1 MGYIIIGTSGDTG
14 HVNQSWALR
23 RNFRIFGSAL
33 LTLKI
38 KSGRNL
44 CNKRKISA
52 RSSARPLLPAAYA
65 AGPEVRYYRGK

>member
-1 MGYIIIGTSGDTG
+1 LGAA
-14 HVNQSWALR
+14 QELQ
-23 RNFRIFGSAL
+23 NFREL
-33 LTLKI
+33 PVNVLKI
-38 KSGRNL
+38 KSDRDL